1 MSHKY
6 EVILDDETYK
16 AVKKMAER
24 GIRRG
29 KGEAKPVTIGEMCAS
44 LVHTGAFRRIAANKW
59 AKAHPAKKTKK
70 PARKAKSAKKSPAKG
85 SKKPARVRKPKAAK
99 AKPAPAPVANGEA
112 MKPSLP
118 AQAGGVLD

>member
-59 AKAHPAKKTKK
+59 AKAHPAKKSTKK
-70 PARKAKSAKKSPAKG
+70 PARKAKTTKKSPAKG
-85 SKKPARVRKPKAAK
+85 SKKPARVRKPGAPKK
-99 AKPAPAPVANGEA
+99 VTPALVASNGEA

-118 AQAGGVLD
+118 AQTGVLD